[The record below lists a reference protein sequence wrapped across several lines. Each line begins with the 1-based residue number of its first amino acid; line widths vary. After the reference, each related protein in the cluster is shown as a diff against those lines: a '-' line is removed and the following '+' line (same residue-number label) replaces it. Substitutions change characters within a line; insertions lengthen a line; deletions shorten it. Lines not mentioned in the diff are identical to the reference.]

1 MADLQELAGLAL
13 RLHHAPGALER
24 VGHLLLAVH
33 VLASLQGV
41 DRVPRVPEVG
51 RGDDHRVEL
60 FFLVEHLAVVL
71 IAIRFLLEPLQGV
84 DDPALV
90 VLGPD
95 VAHRAESDAR
105 DAEHRLHEHLAL
117 GTGAEQ
123 RDVDLLQPRVG
134 GGRRSGRLF
143 PAASVLLLLAPRV
156 AEQPE
161 RRDRGQ
167 PHQQVAASELRR
179 RAGPGGRLVLP
190 LVVLVRHHS
199 SPDVVRPL
207 K

>member
-1 MADLQELAGLAL
+1 MFDISFSQY
-13 RLHHAPGALER
+13 
-24 VGHLLLAVH
+24 H

-41 DRVPRVPEVG
+41 DRVLRVPEVG

-60 FFLVEHLAVVL
+60 LLLVEHLAVVL

-95 VAHRAESDAR
+95 VAHRAEAHAGN
-105 DAEHRLHEHLAL
+105 AEHRLHEHLAL
-117 GTGAEQ
+117 GAGAEQ
-123 RDVDLLQPRVG
+123 RDVDLLQTRVG

-143 PAASVLLLLAPRV
+143 PATAVLLLPAPGV
-156 AEQPE
+156 AEEPE

-167 PHQQVAASELRR
+167 PPQQVAPPEFRR
-179 RAGPGGRLVLP
+179 CVTRTGSRVLS
-190 LVVLVRHHS
+190 LVVLVRHHA
-199 SPDVVRPL
+199 SPAVVRPFA
-207 K
+207 